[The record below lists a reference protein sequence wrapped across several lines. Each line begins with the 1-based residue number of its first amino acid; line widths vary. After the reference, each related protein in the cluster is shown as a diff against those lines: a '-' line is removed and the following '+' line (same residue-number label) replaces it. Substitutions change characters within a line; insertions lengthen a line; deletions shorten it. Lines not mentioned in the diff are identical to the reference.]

1 MRSSRTGLSPDWGRG
16 FNEAFTDLISHDD
29 DLVRAEFTD
38 LTRGAWCPAT
48 AECLPVPEAP
58 GTAGGSRHPGDR

>member
-1 MRSSRTGLSPDWGRG
+1 MRSPRTGLSPDWGRG
-16 FNEAFTDLISHDD
+16 FNEAFADMISHDD

-38 LTRGAWCPAT
+38 LTRRAWRPAA

-58 GTAGGSRHPGDR
+58 ETAGGGPAPG